1 MESAELIRKAAGPVP
16 VLSGRAAV
24 RAHLLEPLAGL
35 PRRRGVSAADH
46 ARDLARLADQLAYMT
61 PANLRGLCELVLRHS
76 PGKSGPCWPD
86 VALVRSWAMA
96 LQCPPPR
103 LSDYAQ
109 SLIRSAMGR
118 QARDEGWMVELF
130 QIAKRLGPPPNRY
143 VLHKLRDE
151 AGANTRR
158 RALVRER
165 IERGVA
171 SAEDQAWLSAW
182 WDDMAECEAIQGA
195 GSDTA
200 PETQTDGAG
209 E

>member
-1 MESAELIRKAAGPVP
+1 MESIAQTHTTAVQDPVP
-16 VLSGRAAV
+16 SGRAAV
-24 RAHLLEPLAGL
+24 RAYLLQPLAGL
-35 PRRRGVSAADH
+35 PRRRGVAAADH
-46 ARDLARLADQLAYMT
+46 ARDLDRLTDHLAYMS

-76 PGKSGPCWPD
+76 SAKTGPCWPD
-86 VALVRSWAMA
+86 LALVRSWAMA

-103 LSDYAQ
+103 QSDYAQ

-130 QIAKRLGPPPNRY
+130 QIAKRIGPPPGRY
-143 VLHKLRDE
+143 LLTKLRDD

-165 IERGVA
+165 IERGAA

-182 WDDMAECEAIQGA
+182 WADMAECEAIQGA
-195 GSDTA
+195 GSDSA
-200 PETQTDGAG
+200 PDNQDNEAG